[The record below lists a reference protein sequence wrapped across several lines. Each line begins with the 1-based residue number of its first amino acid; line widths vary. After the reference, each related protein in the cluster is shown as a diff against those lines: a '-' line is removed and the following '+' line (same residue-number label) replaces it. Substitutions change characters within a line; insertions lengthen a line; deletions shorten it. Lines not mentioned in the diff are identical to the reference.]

1 MKNQIILSRVDYL
14 QFNKLSMDKGGE
26 NANYI
31 QIEITS
37 LGRLRQLAKDYSSL
51 NINTKIR
58 KPM

>member
-1 MKNQIILSRVDYL
+1 MKNQIILSRKDYL

-51 NINTKIR
+51 NINTKIG